1 MADREPLSPSQEK
14 LLEFLRAELRARRGV
29 PSWPKIARACGWSS
43 TRSVGYNLDQLAR
56 KGHLRLTGGP
66 GGIELVGAPAGFAL
80 PVLGEV
86 AAGTPIPPPG
96 DGEPEHF
103 EFERVFGGED
113 VFMLRVRGDSMIEAL
128 IGPGDLVAVRR
139 APEAADGEKVVAMID
154 GELTLKV
161 FRRRA
166 GGAIWLQPCNSKL
179 AGIKL
184 DPKKDNRVIG
194 VLVGVVRAGN

>member
-1 MADREPLSPSQEK
+1 MAEREPLSPSQAK

-56 KGHLRLTGGP
+56 RGHLRLTGGP
-66 GGIELVGAPAGFAL
+66 GGIELVGAPAGFTL
-80 PVLGEV
+80 PVLGDV
-86 AAGTPIPPPG
+86 AAGAPIPPPG

-161 FRRRA
+161 FRQRA